1 MKTNHIKYS
10 IAAVTLLF
18 SGLLFNACNKF
29 LDVQPQGQ
37 ITEDEIRTNP
47 NAAIDLVT
55 GIYNIMWE
63 GSIHGFSYVGMTN
76 IASDDADKGS
86 NPDDGANT
94 FGRLDNLTTDAQVN
108 QLDDIWA
115 GHYRAIA
122 RANQALD
129 KLPASPLEAN
139 AKAALEGEARFLR
152 AYFYFN
158 LVRFYGGVPLIDR
171 VPAVEEANNP
181 QFQTRASK
189 EDIYKFVIT
198 DLQFAMENLPIK
210 GATQTGRAT
219 KGSATGLLAKVYM
232 YQQNWQRVYNLT
244 DSLVTGIA
252 GTYDLLPV
260 YENIWRE
267 VGANSVESVFEVQ
280 TGVNSACNAAIDIY
294 SLCQGPRAGGLRG
307 WADLGFGFGIPSQ
320 SLLDSYEP
328 NDLRRAAT
336 VISINASPMGTVLW
350 DGYRVPSQD
359 SVENSRYNYK
369 AYHSRTAERFCG
381 NAGRL
386 PKNLRILRYGDILL
400 MHAESAFAL
409 ANTAAALADINRLRQ
424 RAGLSDL
431 TAITRQAIW
440 NERRIELAM
449 EHDRFFDIVRQEE
462 VAPGAAVAAFQAHG
476 KVFTKNKNEVFPIPA
491 NQIALSGGL
500 LTQNPGY

>member
-1 MKTNHIKYS
+1 MKTNHINYN
-10 IAAVTLLF
+10 IAAVVILL
-18 SGLLFNACNKF
+18 SSILLSACKKF
-29 LDVQPQGQ
+29 LDVNPQGS
-37 ITEDEIRTNP
+37 ITEEEIRTNP
-47 NAAIDLVT
+47 NAAGDLVT
-55 GIYNIMWE
+55 GVYNIMWD
-63 GSIHGFSYVGMTN
+63 GAIHGFSYVGMTN

-86 NPDDGANT
+86 SPDDGANS
-94 FGRLDNLTTDAQVN
+94 FGTLDNLTMDAQVS

-129 KLPASPLEAN
+129 KLPASPLEAT

-181 QFQTRASK
+181 AFQTRASK
-189 EDIYKFVIT
+189 EAIYSFIIS

-210 GATQTGRAT
+210 GASQVGRAN
-219 KGSATGLLAKVYM
+219 KGSATGMLAKVYM

-244 DSLVTGIA
+244 DSLVTGKA
-252 GTYDLLPV
+252 GVYDLLPV

-307 WADLGFGFGIPSQ
+307 WSDLGFGFGTPSEA
-320 SLLDSYEP
+320 LLNSYEP
-328 NDLRRAAT
+328 NDLRREAT
-336 VISINASPMGTVLW
+336 IMTINPSPKGTVLW

-369 AYHSRTAERFCG
+369 AYHSRTAEKFCG
-381 NAGRL
+381 DAGRL

-409 ANTAAALADINRLRQ
+409 ANNAAALADINRLRD
-424 RAGLSDL
+424 RAGLGDL
-431 TAITRQAIW
+431 TTITRQAIW
-440 NERRIELAM
+440 KERRIELAM
-449 EHDRFFDIVRQEE
+449 EHDRFFDMVRQEA
-462 VAPGAAVAAFQAHG
+462 VSPGAAVAAFQAHG
-476 KVFTKNKNEVFPIPA
+476 KTFTKNKNEVFPIPA